1 MFVSLGC
8 DKNLVDSEVMLALLQ
23 ERGYGITNME
33 GEADVVV
40 VNSCCF
46 IGDAKEESIENIIEL
61 GKLKETGRLKALIV
75 TGCLAQRYQKEIFEE
90 LPEVD
95 AVLGTMSIE
104 AIVDAVDETLSG
116 KQFQC
121 FKPLTH
127 LPAIN
132 DKRSITS
139 GTYMGYLK
147 IAEGCNK
154 RCTYCIIPYVR
165 GDYRSVPMEEVITQA
180 KHLVDN
186 GIRELCLV
194 AQETTL
200 YGIDI
205 YGKKCLPE
213 LLRRLSEIE
222 ELHWIRLLYCYPEE
236 ITDELIEEIRVNPKV
251 CHYIDM
257 PIQHSEDSVL
267 GRMGRKTT
275 KQEIIDRIRFIRERI
290 PDIVIRTT
298 LITGFPGE
306 TENDHQG
313 VLEFI
318 DEMEF
323 GRLGAFTYSAEEG
336 TPAAKMGGQVPE
348 EVKESYRDEIMQLQ
362 QEISLD
368 VNMKQIG
375 NILEVVVDGYIYED
389 ETYTCRS
396 YMDAPDIDGMVFVKS
411 DEELLS
417 GDFILVKII
426 DCNEYDLI
434 GERVERPGYKVG
446 DGVEYIEQFIPGQPH
461 NYDYIKEIIYG
472 KNFVDYKLC
481 DGKTIHEEDIVGR
494 AGCIMD

>member
-1 MFVSLGC
+1 MINIMFVSLGC

-23 ERGYGITNME
+23 EKGYSITNVE
-33 GEADVVV
+33 SEADVCVI
-40 VNSCCF
+40 NTCCF

-61 GKLKETGRLKALIV
+61 GKLKETGKLKGIVV
-75 TGCLAQRYQKEIFEE
+75 TGCLSQRYQQEIFEE

-95 AVLGTMSIE
+95 AVIGTMSIE
-104 AIVDAVDETLSG
+104 SIVDAVDSVLNGNRYE
-116 KQFQC
+116 C
-121 FKPLTH
+121 FTPLTH
-127 LPAIN
+127 LPSIK
-132 DKRSITS
+132 DKRSITG

-165 GDYRSVPMEEVITQA
+165 GDYRSVPMDEVVEQA
-180 KHLVDN
+180 RHLVDN

-194 AQETTL
+194 AQETTV
-200 YGIDI
+200 YGLDI

-213 LLRRLSEIE
+213 LIRKLSEIE

-236 ITDELIEEIRVNPKV
+236 ITDELIDEIRVNPKV

-257 PIQHSEDSVL
+257 PIQHSEDAVL
-267 GRMGRKTT
+267 KRMGRMTT
-275 KQEIIDRIRFIRERI
+275 RQEITERINSIREKI

-306 TENDHQG
+306 TEDEHEG

-336 TPAAKMGGQVPE
+336 TPAAEMDAQISE
-348 EVKESYRDEIMQLQ
+348 EVKERYRNEIMELQ
-362 QEISLD
+362 QEISFD
-368 VNMKQIG
+368 INKSQIG
-375 NILEVVVDGYIYED
+375 RVVVVDGYLYED
-389 ETYTCRS
+389 EMYACRS
-396 YMDAPDIDGMVFVKS
+396 YMDAPDIDGIVFVKS
-411 DEELLS
+411 NEELLS
-417 GDFILVKII
+417 GDFINVRIT

-434 GERVERPGYKVG
+434 GE
-446 DGVEYIEQFIPGQPH
+446 Q
-461 NYDYIKEIIYG
+461 
-472 KNFVDYKLC
+472 VDY
-481 DGKTIHEEDIVGR
+481 
-494 AGCIMD
+494 

>member
-1 MFVSLGC
+1 MINIMFVSLGC

-23 ERGYGITNME
+23 EKGYSITNVE
-33 GEADVVV
+33 SEADVCVI
-40 VNSCCF
+40 NTCCF

-61 GKLKETGRLKALIV
+61 GKLKETGKLKGIVV
-75 TGCLAQRYQKEIFEE
+75 TGCLSQRYQQEIFEE

-95 AVLGTMSIE
+95 AVIGTMSIE
-104 AIVDAVDETLSG
+104 SIVDAVDSVLNGNRYE
-116 KQFQC
+116 C
-121 FKPLTH
+121 FTPLTY
-127 LPAIN
+127 LPSIK
-132 DKRSITS
+132 DKRSITG

-165 GDYRSVPMEEVITQA
+165 GDYRSVPMDEVVEQA
-180 KHLVDN
+180 RHLVDN

-194 AQETTL
+194 AQETTV
-200 YGIDI
+200 YGLDI

-213 LLRRLSEIE
+213 LIRKLSEIE

-236 ITDELIEEIRVNPKV
+236 ITDELIDEIRVNPKV

-257 PIQHSEDSVL
+257 PIQHSEDAVL
-267 GRMGRKTT
+267 KRMGRMTT
-275 KQEIIDRIRFIRERI
+275 RQEITERINSIREKI

-306 TENDHQG
+306 TEDEHEG

-336 TPAAKMGGQVPE
+336 TPAAEMDAQISE
-348 EVKESYRDEIMQLQ
+348 EVKERYRNEIMELQ
-362 QEISLD
+362 QEISFD
-368 VNMKQIG
+368 INKSQIG
-375 NILEVVVDGYIYED
+375 RVLEVVVDGYLYED
-389 ETYTCRS
+389 EMYACRS
-396 YMDAPDIDGMVFVKS
+396 YMDAPDIDGIVFVKS
-411 DEELLS
+411 NEELLS
-417 GDFILVKII
+417 GDFINVRIT

-434 GERVERPGYKVG
+434 GE
-446 DGVEYIEQFIPGQPH
+446 Q
-461 NYDYIKEIIYG
+461 
-472 KNFVDYKLC
+472 VDY
-481 DGKTIHEEDIVGR
+481 
-494 AGCIMD
+494 